1 VVLSVSRLE
10 GAATT
15 GPELSTA
22 RVTTG
27 LRSWARGLFHRD
39 TLKEDGVAGLV
50 LGVESIPDG
59 LAAGLLA
66 GVNPAFG
73 LYAYIFGT
81 MTGALFT
88 SAAFM
93 VVQATGAMAIVVA
106 DVDPVHRSDDPERAL
121 FTLAVLTGV
130 VMLVAGFL
138 KLGSLLRWVSNSV
151 MVGFMNAV
159 GVNIILGQLDN
170 FSGYEAEGA
179 NRVARALNLIFHLF
193 QAHWP
198 SIAVGV
204 ATIALIVY
212 LERTRLGALGL
223 VVAVAATSAMIPIL
237 GWDVGLLR
245 DITEIPRSLPLPS
258 LPDVGLIPSLLVP
271 AAALA
276 FVGLV
281 QGAGISANFPNP
293 DGEYP
298 DVSQDFVGQGAA
310 NVAAGVLQGMPV
322 GGSASASSLVKE
334 AGAKTKQ
341 ASLIAGIVMI
351 VAVLALGNIVGY
363 IAMPALAGLLML
375 VGFRTIKPAN
385 VKAVWRTG
393 ATNAT
398 VMTVTFAL
406 TMLIPLQNAVLAGV
420 GISVILF
427 VIGQSNRIVVNRWM
441 IEDGKLKEVDAP
453 KVLPGG
459 EAVVLQPYGTL
470 FFAIAPKFEE
480 ALPEVDENS
489 RNSVVLIRL
498 RGKSDLGTTFMEVLA
513 RYARRLDQVG
523 SKLMLVSADDR
534 VIEQLRVTGVTAI
547 VGEENIY
554 PADEWLGGTLKRAH
568 EEALTWIRARSGPEA
583 GS

>member
-1 VVLSVSRLE
+1 MPKL
-10 GAATT
+10 T
-15 GPELSTA
+15 G
-22 RVTTG
+22 RVMTDAKVWLG
-27 LRSWARGLFHRD
+27 GLFNRE
-39 TLKEDGVAGLV
+39 TLKEDGIAGLV

-59 LAAGLLA
+59 LAGGLLA

-73 LYAYIFGT
+73 LYAYMFGT
-81 MTGALFT
+81 ATGALFT
-88 SAAFM
+88 SATFM
-93 VVQATGAMAIVVA
+93 AVQATGAMAIVVA
-106 DVDPVHRSDDPERAL
+106 DIPVVHGSDDPGRAL

-138 KLGSLLRWVSNSV
+138 KLGSVLRWVSNSV

-159 GVNIILGQLDN
+159 GVNIVLGQLDN

-179 NRVARALNLIFHLF
+179 NRIARGLNLVFNLF

-198 SIAVGV
+198 SMIIGAG
-204 ATIALIVY
+204 TIALIIY
-212 LERTRLGALGL
+212 LERTRLGPLGL
-223 VVAVAATSAMIPIL
+223 VVAVVATSAVVPL
-237 GWDVGLLR
+237 FGWQVALLR
-245 DITEIPRSLPLPS
+245 DITDIPRSLPLPV
-258 LPDVGLIPSLLVP
+258 LPDPGLVGALLLP

-298 DVSQDFVGQGAA
+298 DASQDFVGQGAA
-310 NVAAGVLQGMPV
+310 NVAAGLLQGMPV

-334 AGAKTKQ
+334 AGARSKQ
-341 ASLIAGIVMI
+341 ALLFASIVMV
-351 VAVLALGNIVGY
+351 VAVLVLGNMVGY

-375 VGFRTIKPAN
+375 VGFRTIKPAH

-393 ATNAT
+393 VTNAT

-427 VIGQSNRIVVNRWM
+427 AIGQSNRIVINRWV
-441 IEDGKLKEVDAP
+441 IEDGKMREVEAP
-453 KVLPGG
+453 AVLPPG

-480 ALPEVDENS
+480 ALPEVEESS

-513 RYARRLDQVG
+513 RYAQRLNKVG
-523 SKLMLVSADDR
+523 SKLILVSADDR
-534 VIEQLRVTGVTAI
+534 VIEQLRVTGVAAI

-568 EEALTWIRARSGPEA
+568 GDALAWIRARSASNGPD
-583 GS
+583 

>member
-1 VVLSVSRLE
+1 M
-10 GAATT
+10 T
-15 GPELSTA
+15 GIKQWL
-22 RVTTG
+22 
-27 LRSWARGLFHRD
+27 RGLFNRE

-59 LAAGLLA
+59 LAGGLLA

-73 LYAYIFGT
+73 LYAYMFGT
-81 MTGALFT
+81 ITGALFT
-88 SAAFM
+88 SATFM
-93 VVQATGAMAIVVA
+93 AVQATGAMAIVVA
-106 DVDPVHRSDDPERAL
+106 DVEAVHGGSDPERAL

-138 KLGSLLRWVSNSV
+138 KLGSVLRWVSNSV

-170 FSGYEAEGA
+170 FSGYEAVGA
-179 NRVARALNLIFHLF
+179 NRIARALNLLFNVF
-193 QAHWP
+193 QAHLP
-198 SIAVGV
+198 SVLIGA
-204 ATIALIVY
+204 ATIVLIFY
-212 LERTRLGALGL
+212 LERTKLGPLGL
-223 VVAVAATSAMIPIL
+223 VVAVVVTSAFVPIL
-237 GWDVGLLR
+237 GWQVAQLR
-245 DITEIPRSLPLPS
+245 DITEIPRALPLPL
-258 LPDVGLIPSLLVP
+258 LPDLTLIPSLLIP

-298 DVSQDFVGQGAA
+298 DASQDFIGQGAA
-310 NVAAGVLQGMPV
+310 NVAVGVLQGMPV
-322 GGSASASSLVKE
+322 GGSASASSLIKE
-334 AGAKTKQ
+334 AGARSKQ
-341 ASLIAGIVMI
+341 ALIFSGIVMA
-351 VAVLALGNIVGY
+351 VAVLLLGNLVGY

-375 VGFRTIKPAN
+375 VGFRTIKPAQ

-393 ATNAT
+393 VTNAT

-427 VIGQSNRIVVNRWM
+427 VIGQSNRIVINRWL
-441 IEDGKLKEVDAP
+441 IEDDKMREVEAP
-453 KVLPGG
+453 EVLPGG

-480 ALPEVDENS
+480 ALPEVDETS

-513 RYARRLDQVG
+513 RYARRLERVG
-523 SKLMLVSADDR
+523 SKLVLVSADHR
-534 VIEQLRVTGVTAI
+534 VIEQLTVTGVTAI
-547 VGEENIY
+547 VGKENIY

-568 EEALTWIRARSGPEA
+568 ADALQWIEAHS
-583 GS
+583 

>member
-1 VVLSVSRLE
+1 MSTLTSRVLAASKDWLNRLFD
-10 GAATT
+10 
-15 GPELSTA
+15 
-22 RVTTG
+22 RK
-27 LRSWARGLFHRD
+27 
-39 TLKEDGVAGLV
+39 TLKEDGIAGVV

-73 LYAYIFGT
+73 LYAYMYGT
-81 MTGALFT
+81 VTGALFT
-88 SAAFM
+88 SATFM
-93 VVQATGAMAIVVA
+93 AVQATGAMAIVVA
-106 DVDPVHRSDDPERAL
+106 DIPVVHGGTNPDRAL

-130 VMLVAGFL
+130 VMLVAGLL
-138 KLGSLLRWVSNSV
+138 KLGSVLRWVSNSV

-179 NRVARALNLIFHLF
+179 NRIARGLNLVFNLL

-198 SIAVGV
+198 SMIIGV
-204 ATIALIVY
+204 ATIVMIIY
-212 LERTRLGALGL
+212 LERTRLGPLGL
-223 VVAVAATSAMIPIL
+223 VVAVVVTSAFVSVS
-237 GWDVGLLR
+237 GWQVALLR
-245 DITEIPRSLPLPS
+245 DITDIPRSLPLPV
-258 LPDVGLIPSLLVP
+258 LPDPGLITSLLLP

-298 DVSQDFVGQGAA
+298 DASQDFVGQGAA
-310 NVAAGVLQGMPV
+310 NVAAGLLQGMPV
-322 GGSASASSLVKE
+322 GGSASASSLIKE
-334 AGAKTKQ
+334 AGARSKQ
-341 ASLIAGIVMI
+341 ALIFAGIVMV
-351 VAVLALGNIVGY
+351 VAVLALGSIVGY

-375 VGFRTIKPAN
+375 VGFRTIKPAD

-393 ATNAT
+393 VTNAT

-427 VIGQSNRIVVNRWM
+427 AIGQSNRIVVNRWV
-441 IEDGKLKEVDAP
+441 IEEGKMKEVEAP
-453 KVLPGG
+453 AVLPPG

-480 ALPEVDENS
+480 ALPDVEENS
-489 RNSVVLIRL
+489 SDSVVLIRL

-513 RYARRLDQVG
+513 RYAQRLDKVG
-523 SKLMLVSADDR
+523 SKLVLVSADDQ
-534 VIEQLRVTGVTAI
+534 VVEQLRVTGVDAV

-554 PADEWLGGTLKRAH
+554 PSDEWLGGTVKRAH
-568 EEALTWIRARSGPEA
+568 ADALEWIKARRGRN
-583 GS
+583 GSD

>member
-1 VVLSVSRLE
+1 M
-10 GAATT
+10 
-15 GPELSTA
+15 TA
-22 RVTTG
+22 IRDW
-27 LRSWARGLFHRD
+27 LRGIFNRETVR
-39 TLKEDGVAGLV
+39 EDGVAGLV

-73 LYAYIFGT
+73 LYGYMFGT
-81 MTGALFT
+81 VAGALFT
-88 SAAFM
+88 SATFM
-93 VVQATGAMAIVVA
+93 AVQATGAMAIVVA
-106 DVDPVHRSDDPERAL
+106 DVPAVHQSTDPGRAL

-130 VMLVAGFL
+130 VMLVAGLL
-138 KLGSLLRWVSNSV
+138 KLGSVLRWVSNSV

-179 NRVARALNLIFHLF
+179 NRVARGLNLVFNLF
-193 QAHWP
+193 EAHWP
-198 SIAVGV
+198 SMIIGA
-204 ATIALIVY
+204 ATIALIIY
-212 LERTRLGALGL
+212 LEKTRLGPLGL
-223 VVAVAATSAMIPIL
+223 VVAVVATSSVVPIFSWKVAQL
-237 GWDVGLLR
+237 QH
-245 DITEIPRSLPLPS
+245 ITDIPRSLPLPI
-258 LPDVGLIPSLLVP
+258 LPDPGLFGALLLP

-298 DVSQDFVGQGAA
+298 DASKDFVGQGAA
-310 NVAAGVLQGMPV
+310 NLAAGLLQGMPV

-334 AGAKTKQ
+334 AGAKSKQ
-341 ASLIAGIVMI
+341 ALIFAGLTMVF
-351 VAVLALGNIVGY
+351 AVLVLGNAVGY

-375 VGFRTIKPAN
+375 IGFRTIKPAD

-427 VIGQSNRIVVNRWM
+427 VIGQSNSIVVRRWR
-441 IEDGKLKEVDAP
+441 IEDGSMKEEDAP
-453 KVLPGG
+453 TVLPAG

-480 ALPEVDENS
+480 ALPEVADS
-489 RNSVVLIRL
+489 SSGSVVLIRL

-513 RYARRLDQVG
+513 RYAKRLEKVG
-523 SKLMLVSADDR
+523 SKLMLISADDR

-547 VGEENIY
+547 VGERNIY
-554 PADEWLGGTLKRAH
+554 PADEWLGGTVKKAHADALK
-568 EEALTWIRARSGPEA
+568 WIDSGGQIEPEGHDDARS
-583 GS
+583 S

>member
-1 VVLSVSRLE
+1 V
-10 GAATT
+10 
-15 GPELSTA
+15 
-22 RVTTG
+22 
-27 LRSWARGLFHRD
+27 FHRD

-59 LAAGLLA
+59 LAGGLLA

-88 SAAFM
+88 SATFM

-106 DVDPVHRSDDPERAL
+106 DVDAVHRNDDPERAL
-121 FTLAVLTGV
+121 FTLAALTGV

-179 NRVARALNLIFHLF
+179 NRVARALNLIFNLF

-198 SIAVGV
+198 SIVIGV
-204 ATIALIVY
+204 ATIVLIVY

-223 VVAVAATSAMIPIL
+223 VVAVAATSAIVPIL
-237 GWDVGLLR
+237 GWEVGLLR
-245 DITEIPRSLPLPS
+245 DITEIPRSLPLPT
-258 LPDVGLIPSLLVP
+258 LPDLGLVPSLLVP

-298 DVSQDFVGQGAA
+298 DVSRDFVGQGAA

-341 ASLIAGIVMI
+341 ALLIAGLVMI
-351 VAVLALGNIVGY
+351 VAILALGNIVGY

-427 VIGQSNRIVVNRWM
+427 VIGQSNRIVVNRWI
-441 IEDGKLKEVDAP
+441 IEDDRMKEVDAP

-513 RYARRLDQVG
+513 RYARRLDRVG
-523 SKLMLVSADDR
+523 SKLMLISADDR

-547 VGEENIY
+547 VGDENIY

-568 EEALTWIRARSGPEA
+568 EEALAWIRTR
-583 GS
+583 

>member
-1 VVLSVSRLE
+1 MSK
-10 GAATT
+10 
-15 GPELSTA
+15 PMA
-22 RVTTG
+22 RVAAETK
-27 LRSWARGLFHRD
+27 SWFSGLFSRQ
-39 TLKEDGVAGLV
+39 TLKEDGIAGLV

-59 LAAGLLA
+59 LAGGLLA

-73 LYAYIFGT
+73 LYAYMFGT
-81 MTGALFT
+81 ATGALFT
-88 SAAFM
+88 SATFM
-93 VVQATGAMAIVVA
+93 AVQATGAMAMVVA
-106 DVDPVHRSDDPERAL
+106 DIPIVHRGDDPERAL

-138 KLGSLLRWVSNSV
+138 KLGRVLRWVSNSV

-170 FSGYEAEGA
+170 FSGYEAEGS
-179 NRVARALNLIFHLF
+179 NRIARALDLFFNLL
-193 QAHWP
+193 QVHWP
-198 SIAVGV
+198 SVIIGV
-204 ATIALIVY
+204 ATIAMIIY

-223 VVAVAATSAMIPIL
+223 VLAVVVTSAVVPL
-237 GWDVGLLR
+237 FGWHVALLQ
-245 DITEIPRSLPLPS
+245 DITDIPRSLPVPV
-258 LPDVGLIPSLLVP
+258 LPDMGLMGELLLP

-298 DVSQDFVGQGAA
+298 DASRDFIGQGAA
-310 NVAAGVLQGMPV
+310 NVVVGLLQGMPV

-334 AGAKTKQ
+334 AGARSKQ
-341 ASLIAGIVMI
+341 ALIFATIVMA
-351 VAVLALGNIVGY
+351 VAVLVLGNLVGY

-375 VGFRTIKPAN
+375 VGFRTIKP
-385 VKAVWRTG
+385 VDVRAVWRTG
-393 ATNAT
+393 TTNAT

-427 VIGQSNRIVVNRWM
+427 AIGQSNRIVVNRWL
-441 IEDGKLKEVDAP
+441 IEDGKMREVEAP
-453 KVLPGG
+453 SVLPPG

-480 ALPEVDENS
+480 ALPEVEEGS

-513 RYARRLDQVG
+513 RYARRLERVG
-523 SKLMLVSADDR
+523 SKLMLISADKR
-534 VIEQLRVTGVTAI
+534 VIEQLRVTGVAGV

-568 EEALTWIRARSGPEA
+568 GEALEWIEARTTSDGK
-583 GS
+583 S

>member
-1 VVLSVSRLE
+1 LKN
-10 GAATT
+10 
-15 GPELSTA
+15 
-22 RVTTG
+22 
-27 LRSWARGLFHRD
+27 WARGVFHRD

-81 MTGALFT
+81 ITGALFT
-88 SAAFM
+88 SATFM

-106 DVDPVHRSDDPERAL
+106 DVDAVHQKNDPETAL

-179 NRVARALNLIFHLF
+179 NRVARALNLIFNLF

-198 SIAVGV
+198 SIAIGVG
-204 ATIALIVY
+204 TIALIVY
-212 LERTRLGALGL
+212 FERTMLGALGL
-223 VVAVAATSAMIPIL
+223 VVAVAATSAIVPIL
-237 GWDVGLLR
+237 GWEVGLLR
-245 DITEIPRSLPLPS
+245 DITDIPRSLPLPT

-298 DVSQDFVGQGAA
+298 EVSRDFLGQGAA
-310 NVAAGVLQGMPV
+310 NVAAGVLQGIPV

-341 ASLIAGIVMI
+341 ALLIAGIVMV
-351 VAVLALGNIVGY
+351 VAVLALGNMVGY

-427 VIGQSNRIVVNRWM
+427 VIGQSNRIVVNRWI
-441 IEDGKLKEVDAP
+441 IEDDRMKEVDAP
-453 KVLPGG
+453 KVLPGA

-480 ALPEVDENS
+480 ALPEVHES
-489 RNSVVLIRL
+489 SHNSVVLIRL

-513 RYARRLDQVG
+513 RYARRLDRVG
-523 SKLMLVSADDR
+523 SKMMLISADDR

-547 VGEENIY
+547 VGDENIY

-568 EEALTWIRARSGPEA
+568 GEALAWIRARSDPEA
-583 GS
+583 SS

>member
-1 VVLSVSRLE
+1 M
-10 GAATT
+10 
-15 GPELSTA
+15 
-22 RVTTG
+22 
-27 LRSWARGLFHRD
+27 FKRD
-39 TLKEDGVAGLV
+39 TLRQDGVAGLV

-59 LAAGLLA
+59 LAGGLLA

-88 SAAFM
+88 SATFM

-106 DVDPVHRSDDPERAL
+106 DVDAVHGSDDPERAL

-130 VMLVAGFL
+130 VMLVAGLL

-179 NRVARALNLIFHLF
+179 NRVARALNLLF
-193 QAHWP
+193 NLLQAHWP

-223 VVAVAATSAMIPIL
+223 VVAVAATSATVTIL
-237 GWDVGLLR
+237 GWEAGLLR
-245 DITEIPRSLPLPS
+245 DITEIPRSLPLPT
-258 LPDVGLIPSLLVP
+258 LPDLGLIPSLLIP

-310 NVAAGVLQGMPV
+310 NLAAGVLQGMPV

-334 AGAKTKQ
+334 AGARSKQ
-341 ASLIAGIVMI
+341 ALLIAGIVMI

-427 VIGQSNRIVVNRWM
+427 VIGQSNRIVVNRW
-441 IEDGKLKEVDAP
+441 IIDDGRMKEVDGP

-480 ALPEVDENS
+480 ALPEVDVNS
-489 RNSVVLIRL
+489 GNSVVLIRL

-513 RYARRLDQVG
+513 RYARRLDRVG
-523 SKLMLVSADDR
+523 SKMMLISADEQ

-554 PADEWLGGTLKRAH
+554 PADEWLGGTLRRAH
-568 EEALTWIRARSGPEA
+568 NEALAWIRDRSGPE
-583 GS
+583 GKT